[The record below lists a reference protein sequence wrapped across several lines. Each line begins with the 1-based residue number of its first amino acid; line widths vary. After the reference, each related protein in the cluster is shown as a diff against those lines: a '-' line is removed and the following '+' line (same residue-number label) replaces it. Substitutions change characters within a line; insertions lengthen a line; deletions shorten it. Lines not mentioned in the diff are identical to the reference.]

1 MKNIKKTMKKLT
13 VKLLSLL
20 VVTASVMTSCTSNDP
35 VADSST
41 STFVANAA
49 DFKGTI
55 TDGEVI
61 LDASKVYKLTGKIQV
76 NNNATLTIP
85 AGTVIEGTGGT
96 ASYIAVAQGGKINV
110 NGTATKPVV
119 MTSGKTTKAGGD
131 WGGLVI
137 CGKAPI
143 NRISGGAS
151 TAQSEVGDLTYGG
164 TVSNDNSGSI
174 KYFRIDYAG
183 ALFNADKEF
192 NGLSLFGVG
201 SGTTISYVQL
211 IHGSDDGVEFFGG
224 TVNTDHII
232 SIGNEDDQFD
242 WTEGWS
248 GTNTD
253 WYGRLDFGKGN
264 RGIEADN
271 YEFGFGNTPIAN
283 PSITNLTLIGP
294 GSTANTTAFA
304 ENQAMKLRRGTKGIF
319 TNVVIK
325 GWATGFDIENDETL
339 VNAGTSLKVINLKID
354 SDVTTTIKGKT
365 TAVAPATSGVS
376 ATVNANFATTSATAT
391 GAGNGVA
398 TPSWAIGWAI
408 GF

>member
-1 MKNIKKTMKKLT
+1 MKNIKKIMKKLS
-13 VKLLSLL
+13 VKLFSLL
-20 VVTASVMTSCTSNDP
+20 IVSASFLTSCSND
-35 VADSST
+35 SESEST
-41 STFVANAA
+41 SSFVANA
-49 DFKGTI
+49 DNFQGTI

-61 LDASKVYKLTGKIQV
+61 LDASKTYKLTGKIQV
-76 NNNATLTIP
+76 NNGATLTIP
-85 AGTVIEGTGGT
+85 AGTVIEATGGT

-110 NGTATKPVV
+110 KGTSAKPVV
-119 MTSGKTTKAGGD
+119 MTSGKVTKAGGD

-143 NRISGGAS
+143 NRVSGGATS
-151 TAQSEVGDLTYGG
+151 AQSEVGDLTYGG
-164 TVSNDNSGSI
+164 TISNDNSGSI
-174 KYFRIDYAG
+174 EYLRIEYAG
-183 ALFNADKEF
+183 AIFNGDKEF

-201 SGTTISYVQL
+201 NGTKVSYVEL

-248 GTNTD
+248 GTNTN

-271 YEFGFGNTPIAN
+271 YEFGFANTPISN
-283 PSITNLTLIGP
+283 PTITNLTLIGP
-294 GSTANTTAFA
+294 GSTASTTAFA
-304 ENQAMKLRRGTKGIF
+304 ENQAIKLRRGTKGIF

-325 GWATGFDIENDETL
+325 AWTTGFDIEHDETL
-339 VNAGTSLKVINLKID
+339 ANAGTSLKVIDLKID
-354 SDVTTTIKGKT
+354 SDVATTTKGKA
-365 TAVAPATSGVS
+365 TAIPPATSGLS
-376 ATVNANFATTSATAT
+376 ATVNAAFSTTSTTST
-391 GAGNGVA
+391 GAGNGVG
-398 TPSWAIGWAI
+398 TPSWAAGWAT